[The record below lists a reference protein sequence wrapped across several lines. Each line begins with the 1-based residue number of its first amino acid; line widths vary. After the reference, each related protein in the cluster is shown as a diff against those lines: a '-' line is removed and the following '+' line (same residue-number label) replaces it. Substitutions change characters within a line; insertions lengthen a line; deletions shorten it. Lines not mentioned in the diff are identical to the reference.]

1 MDLEDL
7 PIFDQ
12 LAQLPNRT
20 YSYVVIA
27 AVAGPM
33 ALRLFGF
40 KTLGQLI
47 RPLALVVLLSGMYA
61 KQQRAGS
68 SSTERR

>member
-12 LAQLPNRT
+12 LAQLPNHI
-20 YSYVVIA
+20 YSYVALA
-27 AVAGPM
+27 AVAGPLT
-33 ALRLFGF
+33 LRLFGF
-40 KTLGQLI
+40 KLLAQLI

-61 KQQRAGS
+61 KQQQATASRQH
-68 SSTERR
+68 

>member
-1 MDLEDL
+1 MELEEL

-12 LAQLPNRT
+12 LAQLPNRA
-20 YSYVVIA
+20 YSYVVLA

-40 KTLGQLI
+40 KALGQLI

-61 KQQRAGS
+61 KQRAGS
-68 SSTERR
+68 NPESR

>member
-20 YSYVVIA
+20 YSYIVIA
-27 AVAGPM
+27 AVAGPT
-33 ALRLFGF
+33 ALRLFGL

-61 KQQRAGS
+61 KQQRAAGN
-68 SSTERR
+68 TVPR

>member
-27 AVAGPM
+27 AVAGPT

-61 KQQRAGS
+61 KQQRAS
-68 SSTERR
+68 SNSESR

>member
-1 MDLEDL
+1 MELEEL

-27 AVAGPM
+27 AFAGPTV
-33 ALRLFGF
+33 LKLFGF
-40 KTLGQLI
+40 RTLGQLI

-61 KQQRAGS
+61 KQQRAGG
-68 SSTERR
+68 STESR

>member
-1 MDLEDL
+1 MDLEEM

-20 YSYVVIA
+20 YSYLVMA

-33 ALRLFGF
+33 TLRLFGF
-40 KTLGQLI
+40 KALGQLI

-61 KQQRAGS
+61 KQQRAA
-68 SSTERR
+68 STAEQS